1 MLILFITT
9 IMSDIMEWHI
19 LDTASSDLW
28 LTPRSFAQQQQ
39 CQTVMESLKGAL
51 KHFLEDNAVLI

>member
-28 LTPRSFAQQQQ
+28 LTPRSFAQQQ
-39 CQTVMESLKGAL
+39 CQMVMESLKGAL
-51 KHFLEDNAVLI
+51 KHLLEDNAVLI